1 MNNLKKLREEKAISQ
16 IQFIEEI
23 AKPPYKL
30 NVSRRTLQ
38 YWESGERDIKIDKAK
53 ILAKYFDVS
62 VPYLLG
68 FYTVIKPDEKKRKE
82 FLEKRNKRREKQREK
97 LNKEPFLVIDYSN
110 LIDFKYNE
118 DGLNDTKLETLENY
132 NKLDSEYKKILFIN
146 AIDLLE
152 KSKENDIL
160 KMSKNIFS
168 IQEAE
173 KLDRKMW
180 IEELELNKNN
190 DSNEDL

>member
-68 FYTVIKPDEKKRKE
+68 FYTVIKPDEKKKKRVFRK
-82 FLEKRNKRREKQREK
+82 
-97 LNKEPFLVIDYSN
+97 
-110 LIDFKYNE
+110 
-118 DGLNDTKLETLENY
+118 
-132 NKLDSEYKKILFIN
+132 KK
-146 AIDLLE
+146 
-152 KSKENDIL
+152 
-160 KMSKNIFS
+160 
-168 IQEAE
+168 
-173 KLDRKMW
+173 
-180 IEELELNKNN
+180 
-190 DSNEDL
+190 